1 MKRRDKIIIWPVYFD
16 AQKSRRMGRK
26 VPLSL
31 AVKKISIKEIEL
43 ALKKLNLKYEIEPNK
58 KHPAVWFEYSDRLL
72 IEKPGTMSK
81 NMLLKIIAKKIREL
95 RNIN

>member
-43 ALKKLNLKYEIEPNK
+43 ALKKLNLKY
-58 KHPAVWFEYSDRLL
+58 YS
-72 IEKPGTMSK
+72 
-81 NMLLKIIAKKIREL
+81 
-95 RNIN
+95 